1 MKTKIYPITPQPKVR
16 MTRSDKWRKRPAVV
30 RYFEYCNRLREL
42 GATLPECGSKIT
54 FFLPMPQSWSKKK
67 REAMNGKPHQQKPDL
82 DNLIKALCD
91 AIHKEDQHIWQYEA
105 CKLWGVE
112 GSIEVDDCRQK
123 LLLAAGGQA

>member
-1 MKTKIYPITPQPKVR
+1 MKIYNIAPIPKPR
-16 MTRSDKWRKRPAVV
+16 MTQSDKWKTRPAVLRYREFCDQV
-30 RYFEYCNRLREL
+30 RAAGVEL
-42 GATLPECGSKIT
+42 PDHGAVIT
-54 FFLPMPQSWSKKK
+54 FLLPMPQSWSKKK

-112 GSIEVDDCRQK
+112 GMIMIEVDDCRQK
-123 LLLAAGGQA
+123 LLLAICEK